1 MVNDIAAALRIERVT
16 LGTDSLQ
23 LTLANGSEHP
33 QPYRLHSVLEK
44 ATSAQRA
51 QWVLV
56 DGGCGISWPA
66 LAQPDEVG
74 LINTCDL
81 AWEAS
86 YDAAMASLKD
96 AGWKL
101 EALPSREQ
109 DLCALWRLEADMNN
123 GGFLQFFGN
132 WGEANCRI
140 ALEAL
145 RKIGAH
151 QALAIVQRQ
160 RDIIQRLE
168 HDPRLQSMQDIY
180 RLLTEAESEELDAL
194 DHAFW
199 AYPDRLAPLGLA
211 CYGLAGNVPPGSMRV
226 EPIERP

>member
-1 MVNDIAAALRIERVT
+1 MADDIAAALRIERVA
-16 LGTDSLQ
+16 LDTDHLQ
-23 LTLANGSEHP
+23 LTLSNGSEHSR
-33 QPYRLHSVLEK
+33 PYRLHSVLQK

-56 DGGCGISWPA
+56 DGGCGIAWPA
-66 LAQPDEVG
+66 LANSGEAG
-74 LINTCDL
+74 LINMYDV

-86 YDAAMASLKD
+86 YDAAMDLLKE

-101 EALPSREQ
+101 DALPSREQ

-123 GGFLQFFGN
+123 GGFIQFFGN

-140 ALEAL
+140 ALDAL

-160 RDIIQRLE
+160 RDILQRLE
-168 HDPRLQSMQDIY
+168 DDPRLESMQDIY
-180 RLLTEAESEELDAL
+180 RLLTEAESEELEEL
-194 DHAFW
+194 DQAFW
-199 AYPDRLAPLGLA
+199 EYPDRLAPLGLA
-211 CYGLAGNVPPGSMRV
+211 CYGLTPGS
-226 EPIERP
+226 PLAGIARP